1 MGTLVERV
9 SSEKLQKAAEMLRVA
24 AHPQRLAIL
33 ELLGGE
39 KQYSNSELQT
49 ILGIEQAILS
59 QHLTL
64 LRDKGLVD
72 FRKEGKN
79 SFYFLKHT
87 DFMNIINC
95 LENCCKKL

>member
-1 MGTLVERV
+1 METLQQRITP
-9 SSEKLQKAAEMLRVA
+9 EKLQKAAEMLRTA

-95 LENCCKKL
+95 LENCCAKL

>member
-1 MGTLVERV
+1 MKTLSERI
-9 SSEKLQKAAEMLRVA
+9 SPEKLQKSAEMLRTA

-33 ELLGGE
+33 EVLGGE
-39 KQYSNSELQT
+39 KQYSNSELQEL
-49 ILGIEQAILS
+49 LGIEQAILS

-79 SFYFLKHT
+79 SFYFLKHP
-87 DFMNIINC
+87 DFLNIIHC
-95 LENCCKKL
+95 LENCCANL

>member
-9 SSEKLQKAAEMLRVA
+9 STEKLQKAVEMLRVA

-72 FRKEGKN
+72 FRKEGKS

-87 DFMNIINC
+87 DFMNIIHC
-95 LENCCKKL
+95 LENCCAKL